1 MRWHLHRPAALVLIA
16 AFLSYLMACP
26 VFAGPYED
34 ATKAYERAD
43 YKTAALI
50 FNILAEKGNIS
61 AQGAL
66 GLMYEQGIG
75 VPQDY
80 VLAYMWYYIA
90 FMRAP
95 VTEDSDIWA
104 EKRRRIAYKMT
115 TTQIFDA
122 QKLARD
128 WKPKQEK

>member
-1 MRWHLHRPAALVLIA
+1 MHSPAALVLIA
-16 AFLSYLMACP
+16 AFLSCLMACP
-26 VFAGPYED
+26 VLAGPYED

-50 FNILAEKGNIS
+50 FNILAEKGNAS

-80 VLAYMWYYIA
+80 VFAYMWYYLA
-90 FMRAP
+90 FMGAP
-95 VTEDSDIWA
+95 ATEDSDLWA

-115 TTQIFDA
+115 TTQIYDA
-122 QKLARD
+122 QKLARE
-128 WKPKQEK
+128 WKPKQGR